1 MAERSSERVKR
12 IIRFVENL
20 TVPSG
25 KGEGKPFKL
34 RKFQRKFIQDVYGST
49 DRLGNRKVRR
59 AILSL
64 ARKNGK
70 TALIAALVLVHLIG
84 PEAITNGEIYSAA
97 NDRDQAGIVFKY
109 AAQIVRADPELVS
122 IIKVVDSTKTMICFE
137 NGSIYRAVSAE
148 AGTKY
153 GLNPTVVIYD
163 ELAQARNRDLYD
175 ALDTSMAA
183 RLEPLFIVIS
193 TQSNDP
199 QHILSQ
205 LIDDGLSG
213 NDPTTVCHLYAVP
226 DDAEGVFDDEKLWK
240 LANPALGDFR
250 SLTEMKTAAKRAKRM
265 PSFEAAFRNLY
276 LNQRVDAQSPLIPR
290 AEWEGCKGDTIIE
303 KGADIYLA
311 LDLSGKVDLTALVGV
326 SANGTQI
333 DHEEH
338 IPTEEYDEFLYE
350 SDRVQGLTDREY
362 KKELKGL
369 KKWERVEKSKRYII
383 NATDRDIIK
392 AWFWKPGE
400 TIKEHSQ
407 RDGVQYGTWVQQGY
421 IETTPG
427 RAVNYDF
434 VAERLAQI
442 VKDYNVLGMAYD
454 RWSIDDFLNACNRIG
469 LDAYVDGKDDPRS
482 GALRLVPWGQGFK
495 DMAPAIDAM
504 EVAIL
509 ERRLMHDGNPVL
521 RWNIANAMSIS
532 DPAGNRKLD
541 KSKTRFRIDGA
552 VALAMAMGLKS
563 RDLLKQAGPSVYEG
577 RGILTL

>member
-1 MAERSSERVKR
+1 MAERNSERVKR
-12 IIRFVENL
+12 IIRFVEKL
-20 TVPSG
+20 VVPSG

-109 AAQIVRADPELVS
+109 AAQIVRADQELVS

-148 AGTKY
+148 AGTKF

-163 ELAQARNRDLYD
+163 ELAQAKNRDLYD

-226 DDAEGVFDDEKLWK
+226 DDAENVFENEKLWK
-240 LANPALGDFR
+240 LANPAIGDFR

-290 AEWEGCKGDTIIE
+290 AEWEGCKGEIMIE
-303 KGADIYLA
+303 KGSDIYLA

-326 SANGTQI
+326 SASGTQI
-333 DHEEH
+333 DHEKY

-350 SDRVQGLTDREY
+350 SDRVQSLTDREY
-362 KKELKGL
+362 KQELKGL
-369 KKWERVEKSKRYII
+369 KKWERVEKSKRYIS
-383 NATDRDIIK
+383 NTTDRDIIR

-407 RDGVQYGTWVQQGY
+407 RDGVQYGAWVQQGY

-482 GALRLVPWGQGFK
+482 GSLRLVPWGQGFK

-563 RDLLKQAGPSVYEG
+563 RDLLKQDGPSVYEG